1 VIDQDPTSFVDVHS
15 HLVPGVDDGARTVDD
30 TLDAVRRMTKVGIR
44 KILTTPHLA
53 GSLTQDPE
61 SLENRLRAVSEAFAE
76 AAVAV
81 GQHFPQVEFM
91 HGHEVMIDVPDPDL
105 SDSRVRLAGTSF
117 VLVEWPRLH
126 LPPRTVPV
134 LERILSQGHR
144 PIIAHPERYGGMDLE
159 TAAQWRSMG
168 AYLQVNYGSF
178 VGRYGREPRMLAM
191 RLIRRG
197 WVDYLASD
205 FHARPDMRIYKKE
218 AWKRLCD
225 LGAEE
230 ALAYLC
236 LTNPARLLR
245 NEPPLAVPPLPPER
259 GFWARMKEILNLE
272 SV

>member
-1 VIDQDPTSFVDVHS
+1 
-15 HLVPGVDDGARTVDD
+15 
-30 TLDAVRRMTKVGIR
+30 MTKVGIR
-44 KILTTPHLA
+44 KILTTPHIN

-61 SLENRLRAVSEAFAE
+61 SLERRLHIVSEAFAV
-76 AAVAV
+76 AALAV
-81 GQHFPQVEFM
+81 GQHFPEVEFLR
-91 HGHEVMIDVPDPDL
+91 GHEVMIDVPDPDL
-105 SDSRVRLAGTSF
+105 SDCRIRLAGTSF

-159 TAAQWRSMG
+159 TAAQWRSVG
-168 AYLQVNYGSF
+168 ALLQVNYGSL
-178 VGRYGREPRMLAM
+178 VGRYGGESRTVAM

-205 FHARPDMRIYKKE
+205 FHARPDLRLYKKE
-218 AWKRLCD
+218 AWKRLND

-230 ALAYLC
+230 TLAYLC
-236 LTNPARLLR
+236 LTNPGRILR
-245 NEPPLAVPPLPPER
+245 DEPPLQVPPLPPER
-259 GFWARMKEILNLE
+259 GFWARVKEILNLE

>member
-1 VIDQDPTSFVDVHS
+1 
-15 HLVPGVDDGARTVDD
+15 
-30 TLDAVRRMTKVGIR
+30 MTKVGIR
-44 KILTTPHLA
+44 KILTTPHLN
-53 GSLTQDPE
+53 GSVTQDPE
-61 SLENRLRAVSEAFAE
+61 SLENRLGSVSKAFAK
-76 AAVAV
+76 AAEAV
-81 GQHFPQVEFM
+81 GQHFPQVEFLQ
-91 HGHEVMIDVPDPDL
+91 GHEVMIDVPNPDL

-159 TAAQWRSMG
+159 TAAQWRSVG
-168 AYLQVNYGSF
+168 AHLQVNYGSL
-178 VGRYGREPRMLAM
+178 VGRYGGEPRTMAM

-205 FHARPDMRIYKKE
+205 FHARPDLRIHKKE
-218 AWKRLCD
+218 AWKRLSA

-236 LTNPARLLR
+236 LTNPARILR
-245 NEPPLAVPPLPPER
+245 NEPPLEVPPLPPER

-272 SV
+272 AV